1 MRKFLLI
8 ILCFTFLSE
17 AYLSLASMPVA
28 VKITGCIVD
37 GYLVS
42 EETDF
47 GTHKVN
53 RNYKIKTVDSKLKP
67 FKLSH
72 PEGKKITASGSLLPG
87 DTFIVKQR
95 DIISHGLC
103 YKNKSSN
110 LPEIGSVRAQELIW
124 GLPEVREL
132 SIRIRSK
139 GKRPFTRLNDP
150 AGHGIVNE
158 GDGVFYIILFGEDH
172 DTHTVNIMT
181 FYVNAYTG
189 SIQVY
194 ESVPDIRYSIEQ
206 WRKMRE

>member
-1 MRKFLLI
+1 MPIVNIILILI
-8 ILCFTFLSE
+8 ISFIFSFQPNP
-17 AYLSLASMPVA
+17 SPASMPVA
-28 VKITGCIVD
+28 VKITGCVQNGNLIP
-37 GYLVS
+37 

-110 LPEIGSVRAQELIW
+110 LLEIGSVRAQELIW

-132 SIRIRSK
+132 SIRIRNK
-139 GKRPFTRLNDP
+139 DKKTIHK
-150 AGHGIVNE
+150 AG
-158 GDGVFYIILFGEDH
+158 
-172 DTHTVNIMT
+172 
-181 FYVNAYTG
+181 
-189 SIQVY
+189 
-194 ESVPDIRYSIEQ
+194 
-206 WRKMRE
+206 